1 VDCQDLRM
9 DQERLVAAD
18 RDAPRPMPRDVAA
31 VMEALAGDD
40 PRAVV
45 LVEGKSDQAALETL
59 AARRGRD
66 LGAEG
71 VSIVP
76 MGGATTIT
84 HFLDALGPLGL
95 EVTLAGLCD
104 AGEEGSFRRALDRAG
119 LGSGLTRTEMEGLG
133 FFVCVADLEDEL
145 IRCLGADSVE
155 EVVAGQGELGSFRI
169 FQNQPAQR
177 DRPREAQLRRFLGTR
192 SGRKIHYARLLVE
205 ALDLGRVPP
214 PLDGVLAHL

>member
-1 VDCQDLRM
+1 M
-9 DQERLVAAD
+9 DEERLVTVD
-18 RDAPRPMPRDVAA
+18 RDDPRPLPRDVAA
-31 VMEALAGDD
+31 VLEALAGDD

-45 LVEGKSDQAALETL
+45 LVEGESDRAALETL
-59 AARRGRD
+59 AGRRGRD

-76 MGGATTIT
+76 MGGATTII
-84 HFLDALGPLGL
+84 HFLDALGPLGPEL
-95 EVTLAGLCD
+95 TLAGLCD
-104 AGEEGSFRRALDRAG
+104 AGEEDGFRRALERAG
-119 LGSGLTRTEMEGLG
+119 LGSGLTRTDMEGLG

-145 IRCLGADSVE
+145 IRCLGAETVE
-155 EVVAGQGELGSFRI
+155 EVVASQGDLGSFRI

-192 SGRKIHYARLLVE
+192 SGRKIHYARMLVE
-205 ALDLGRVPP
+205 ALDLGRLPR

>member
-1 VDCQDLRM
+1 M
-9 DQERLVAAD
+9 DQQHRLAAHL
-18 RDAPRPMPRDVAA
+18 DAPHRPPREVTAIL
-31 VMEALAGDD
+31 EALADGG

-45 LVEGKSDQAALETL
+45 LVEGESDRAALEAL
-59 AARRGRD
+59 ASRRGRD
-66 LGAEG
+66 LGAES

-76 MGGATTIT
+76 MGGATTVA
-84 HFLDALGPLGL
+84 HFLDALGPPGL
-95 EVTLAGLCD
+95 EVRVAGLCD
-104 AGEEGSFRRALDRAG
+104 AGEEGSFRRALERAG
-119 LGSGLTRTEMEGLG
+119 FGSGLTRTDMEGLG

-155 EVVAGQGELGSFRI
+155 AVVAGQGELGSFRT

-205 ALDLGRVPP
+205 ALDLGRVPH
-214 PLDGVLAHL
+214 PLNGLLNHL